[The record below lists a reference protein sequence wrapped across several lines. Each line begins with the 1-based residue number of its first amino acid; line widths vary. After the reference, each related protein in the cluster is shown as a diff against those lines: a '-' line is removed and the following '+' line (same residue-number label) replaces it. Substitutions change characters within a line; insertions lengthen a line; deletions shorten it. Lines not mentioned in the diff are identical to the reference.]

1 MKLKALFSAALI
13 LCTLGGPLST
23 GARGESYRTIENSSP
38 QEIVGGMGS
47 KMARG
52 VANTATGW
60 LEFPKQIYLT
70 CNEDGAARGIFV
82 GPLKGLGM
90 TFVRT
95 VSGAAEFL
103 TFFSAYPGFYAP
115 YFDPAF
121 VWQKE

>member
-1 MKLKALFSAALI
+1 MKLKTIFSAAMI
-13 LCTLGGPLST
+13 FCALGGALST
-23 GARGESYRTIENSSP
+23 GAWAASYRTIETSSP

-47 KMARG
+47 KVVRG
-52 VANTATGW
+52 VANVATGW
-60 LEFPKQIYLT
+60 LEFPKQIYMT
-70 CNEDGAARGIFV
+70 SNEDGAAMGIFV

-103 TFFSAYPGFYAP
+103 TFFSASPGFYDP
-115 YFDPAF
+115 YFEPAF